1 MDSLSDFR
9 HMLMSTENIKKKIY
23 VKVFFEELTV
33 VHLLTFLA
41 FRFFQTELLI
51 HTFVRVLAVT
61 L

>member
-9 HMLMSTENIKKKIY
+9 HMLMSTENITN

>member
-1 MDSLSDFR
+1 
-9 HMLMSTENIKKKIY
+9 MSTENITN